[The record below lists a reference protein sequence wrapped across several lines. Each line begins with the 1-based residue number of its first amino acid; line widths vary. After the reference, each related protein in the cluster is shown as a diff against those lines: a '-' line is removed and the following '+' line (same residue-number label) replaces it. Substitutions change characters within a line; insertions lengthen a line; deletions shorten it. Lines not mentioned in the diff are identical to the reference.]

1 MTNLFSLFA
10 NNILPIFLA
19 AGTGYLLSKLLK
31 VNPRTVSQVG
41 FYIFTPCLV
50 YKLLTTSQLSGSEVL
65 RMTAFTILSTLAV
78 GALTWVFGRV
88 IKLERRLLVA
98 VLLAAMFSNAGN
110 YGLSLNLFAFG
121 ETAVAHASVYF
132 VIAIVLTY
140 TIGVV
145 LASLGSSGLKEALLG
160 MFKVPALYT
169 AILALVSNAFQW
181 KLPLPVE
188 RSVFLLGDATIPVLL
203 VLMGIQLA
211 NSKWDGQILAL
222 GLANFMRLVAAP
234 ALALGIVLMLGLSGP
249 ALQAAISESGAPTAV
264 FMTILATEY
273 EVEPSFV
280 TTAVFTSTLLSPLTM
295 TPLIALLG
303 A

>member
-1 MTNLFSLFA
+1 MTGLLTLFA

-19 AGTGYLLSKLLK
+19 AGTGYLLSRFLK

-50 YKLLTTSQLSGSEVL
+50 YKLLTTSQLSGSEAL
-65 RMTAFTILSTLAV
+65 RMAVFTIASTLVV
-78 GALTWVFGRV
+78 GALTWALGRLF
-88 IKLERRLLVA
+88 KFDRRLLVA
-98 VLLAAMFSNAGN
+98 VLLVAMFSNAGN

-132 VIAIVLTY
+132 VVSIVLTY

-145 LASLGSSGLKEALLG
+145 LASLGKSGLKEALLG

-169 AILALVSNAFQW
+169 AILALLSNAIQW

-188 RSVFLLGDATIPVLL
+188 RSVFLLGDATIPTLL
-203 VLMGIQLA
+203 VLMGIQLG
-211 NSKWDGQILAL
+211 NSQWDGQRLAL
-222 GLANFMRLVAAP
+222 GVANLMRLVVAP
-234 ALALGIVLMLGLSGP
+234 AVALGIVLLLGLSG
-249 ALQAAISESGAPTAV
+249 AAMQAAISESGAPTAV

-280 TTAVFTSTLLSPLTM
+280 TAAVFTSTLLSPLTM
-295 TPLIALLG
+295 TPLIAWLG

>member
-1 MTNLFSLFA
+1 MAELLTLFA

-19 AGTGYLLSKLLK
+19 AGTGYLLSRFLK

-50 YKLLTTSQLSGSEVL
+50 YKLLTTSQLSGNEVL
-65 RMTAFTILSTLAV
+65 HMTVFTIASTLVV
-78 GALTWVFGRV
+78 GALTWVFGRFF
-88 IKLERRLLVA
+88 KLDRRLLVA

-121 ETAVAHASVYF
+121 ETAVAYASVYF
-132 VIAIVLTY
+132 VVSIVLTY

-145 LASLGSSGLKEALLG
+145 LASLGRSGLKEALLG

-188 RSVFLLGDATIPVLL
+188 RSVFLLGDATIPTLL
-203 VLMGIQLA
+203 VLMGIQLE
-211 NSKWDGQILAL
+211 NSRWDGQLLPL
-222 GLANFMRLVAAP
+222 GLANFMRLVVSP
-234 ALALGIVLMLGLSGP
+234 ALALGIVLLLGLKG
-249 ALQAAISESGAPTAV
+249 AAMQAAISEAGAPTAV
-264 FMTILATEY
+264 FMTIVATEY

>member
-1 MTNLFSLFA
+1 MTGLLTLFA

-19 AGTGYLLSKLLK
+19 AGTGYLLSRFLK

-50 YKLLTTSQLSGSEVL
+50 YKLLTTSQLSGSEAL
-65 RMTAFTILSTLAV
+65 RMAVFTIASTLVV
-78 GALTWVFGRV
+78 GALTWAIGRLF
-88 IKLERRLLVA
+88 KFDRRLLVA
-98 VLLAAMFSNAGN
+98 VLLVAMFSNAGN

-132 VIAIVLTY
+132 VVSIVLTY

-145 LASLGSSGLKEALLG
+145 LASLGKSGLKEALLG

-169 AILALVSNAFQW
+169 AILALLSNAIQW

-188 RSVFLLGDATIPVLL
+188 RSVFLLGDATIPTLL
-203 VLMGIQLA
+203 VLMGIQLG
-211 NSKWDGQILAL
+211 NSQWDGQRLAL
-222 GLANFMRLVAAP
+222 GVANLMRLVVAP
-234 ALALGIVLMLGLSGP
+234 AVALGIVLLLGLSG
-249 ALQAAISESGAPTAV
+249 AAMQAAISESGAPTAV

-280 TTAVFTSTLLSPLTM
+280 TAAVFTSTLLSPLTM
-295 TPLIALLG
+295 TPLIAWLG

>member
-1 MTNLFSLFA
+1 LTNLLALFA

-19 AGTGYLLSKLLK
+19 AGTGFLLSKLLK
-31 VNPRTVSQVG
+31 VTPRSVSQVG

-65 RMTAFTILSTLAV
+65 RMTLFTIISTIVV
-78 GALTWVFGRV
+78 GVITWVLARFFN
-88 IKLERRLLVA
+88 LDRRLLVA

-132 VIAIVLTY
+132 VVSIVLTY

-145 LASLGSSGLKEALLG
+145 LASLGTTGLKEALLG

-169 AILALVSNAFQW
+169 AILALISNVLRF

-188 RSVFLLGDATIPVLL
+188 RAVFLLGDATIPTLL

-211 NSKWDGQILAL
+211 SASWDGQYLAL
-222 GLANFMRLVAAP
+222 GLANSMRLLVAP
-234 ALALGIVLMLGLSGP
+234 AVALGIVVLLRLSG
-249 ALQAAISESGAPTAV
+249 AAMQAAISESGAPTAV

-280 TTAVFTSTLLSPLTM
+280 TTAVVTSTLLSPLTM

>member
-1 MTNLFSLFA
+1 MTGLLTLFA

-19 AGTGYLLSKLLK
+19 AGTGYLLSRFLK

-50 YKLLTTSQLSGSEVL
+50 YKLLTTSQLSGGEALLMAV
-65 RMTAFTILSTLAV
+65 FTIASTLVV
-78 GALTWVFGRV
+78 GALTWALGRLF
-88 IKLERRLLVA
+88 KFDRRLLVA
-98 VLLAAMFSNAGN
+98 VLLVAMFSNAGN

-132 VIAIVLTY
+132 VVSIVLTY

-145 LASLGSSGLKEALLG
+145 LASLGKSGLKEALLG

-169 AILALVSNAFQW
+169 AILALLSNAIQW

-188 RSVFLLGDATIPVLL
+188 RSVFLLGDATIPTLL
-203 VLMGIQLA
+203 VLMGIQLG
-211 NSKWDGQILAL
+211 NSQWDGQRLAL
-222 GLANFMRLVAAP
+222 GVANLMRLVVAP
-234 ALALGIVLMLGLSGP
+234 AVALGIVLLLGLSG
-249 ALQAAISESGAPTAV
+249 AAMQAAISESGAPTAV

-280 TTAVFTSTLLSPLTM
+280 TAAVFTSTLLSPLTM
-295 TPLIALLG
+295 TPLIAWLG

>member
-1 MTNLFSLFA
+1 LTGLLTLFA

-19 AGTGYLLSKLLK
+19 AGTGYLLSRFLK

-50 YKLLTTSQLSGSEVL
+50 YKLLTTSQLSGSEAL
-65 RMTAFTILSTLAV
+65 RMAVFTIASTLVV
-78 GALTWVFGRV
+78 GALTWALGRLF
-88 IKLERRLLVA
+88 KFDRRLLVA
-98 VLLAAMFSNAGN
+98 VLLVAMFSNAGN

-132 VIAIVLTY
+132 VVSIVLTY

-145 LASLGSSGLKEALLG
+145 LASLGKSGLKEALLG

-169 AILALVSNAFQW
+169 AILALLSNAIQW

-188 RSVFLLGDATIPVLL
+188 RSVFLLGDATIPTLL
-203 VLMGIQLA
+203 VLMGIQLG
-211 NSKWDGQILAL
+211 NSQWDGQRLAL
-222 GLANFMRLVAAP
+222 GVANLMRLVVAP
-234 ALALGIVLMLGLSGP
+234 AVALGIVLLLGLSG
-249 ALQAAISESGAPTAV
+249 AAMQAAISESGAPTAV

-280 TTAVFTSTLLSPLTM
+280 TAAVFTSTLLSPLTM
-295 TPLIALLG
+295 TPLIAWLG